1 MKDVTP
7 TSVLHE
13 SVRLSSSL
21 LVRLSAARAVVFPNG
36 QADVERDAHVIFLN
50 NRGRVPMG
58 ECERFI
64 SWAKPL
70 ASITYDPTGDVLQ
83 AAYANWFTGYYP
95 SLWCWLQAF
104 VANFKI
110 SQMLARPALP
120 VTLSGGDGSSEQAAV
135 VVRAEGTR
143 QGLSEVYAYL
153 ARTLGPAGTWCIAQ
167 RVTLKS
173 RESSMEQFDIA
184 MSDGTERS
192 LYFRLV
198 RPDASDTGAEVC
210 H

>member
-1 MKDVTP
+1 M
-7 TSVLHE
+7 
-13 SVRLSSSL
+13 R
-21 LVRLSAARAVVFPNG
+21 AARAVVFPNG

-50 NRGRVPMG
+50 NRGRVPFS

-83 AAYANWFTGYYP
+83 AAYANWFAGYYP

-104 VANFKI
+104 IANFKI
-110 SQMLARPALP
+110 SQMLAWPALP
-120 VTLSGGDGSSEQAAV
+120 VTLSGGDGSSEQTAV
-135 VVRAEGTR
+135 VVRAGETR

-153 ARTLGPAGTWCIAQ
+153 ARTLGPAGTWRIAQ
-167 RVTLKS
+167 RLTLKS

-184 MSDGTERS
+184 LSDGTERS
-192 LYFRLV
+192 LYFCLV
-198 RPDASDTGAEVC
+198 PPSATDAGGEVC